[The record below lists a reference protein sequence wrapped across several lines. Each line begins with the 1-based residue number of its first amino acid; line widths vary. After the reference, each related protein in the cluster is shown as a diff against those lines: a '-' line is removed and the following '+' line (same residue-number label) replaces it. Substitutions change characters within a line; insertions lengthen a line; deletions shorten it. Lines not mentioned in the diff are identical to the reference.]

1 MLSLAKR
8 NRIIKS
14 ELRAQKRAEL
24 GLELDDQI
32 SSSEDEIDSLEAAKK
47 KARIALFTQ
56 LKDMDT
62 AERRE
67 FLRERARSQ
76 AAMSKED
83 DVKED
88 NMLVFFAQIS
98 KNENYPVETI
108 TKILIE

>member
-1 MLSLAKR
+1 
-8 NRIIKS
+8 
-14 ELRAQKRAEL
+14 
-24 GLELDDQI
+24 
-32 SSSEDEIDSLEAAKK
+32 
-47 KARIALFTQ
+47 
-56 LKDMDT
+56 MDT